1 MRKLIAILSIVT
13 IILAC
18 SDVKKNDLKNSSEL
32 IQTKTGTFLSAKVN
46 GVEFYSD
53 NPNYSKFDN
62 VINLYGYNKGI
73 TERILFHIVYDNGP
87 STYNVGKAINKKGNM
102 IYTQNKIHWIASKH
116 RGKGTITLIEK
127 GNYLLGEFSFSAKE
141 NNITKQITDGKF
153 KVKMKK

>member
-1 MRKLIAILSIVT
+1 MKKIIKLIT
-13 IILAC
+13 ITMLLLVVIAC
-18 SDVKKNDLKNSSEL
+18 KKENSSNNKIE
-32 IQTKTGTFLSAKVN
+32 QTQNNTFLTAMID
-46 GVEFYSD
+46 GVKFYSD

-62 VINLYGYNKGI
+62 VINLYGYNKGK

-141 NNITKQITDGKF
+141 NNITKQVTEGKF